1 MDPPINYQF
10 INFHFINASSFLLDV
25 LGIYFAELLLISK
38 VLFLIWLS
46 LVDMYLQHP
55 FCPCMFDQQI
65 VTFDSYLLPLD
76 SIKGIRT

>member
-10 INFHFINASSFLLDV
+10 IHFHFINASSFLWDV

-46 LVDMYLQHP
+46 LVDMYLQHL